1 MDILLQEIIDLQE
14 RTEEVYI
21 YGYGSYGRNL
31 LKILT
36 RKGISV
42 DGIVVSGGA
51 QQQTG
56 NMGIPILKASCLFG
70 KKVGYILALNEKNRK
85 EVEQYLSEHNVPKER
100 IINAGK
106 YLEKF
111 GTKRGINVGS
121 IEVTP
126 VIGCKVNCQHC
137 PQDLLISQYF
147 RNDRNRVAK
156 MDIKTFKKCLD
167 FFPKEY
173 DISFGGMA
181 EPFLNER
188 FVEML
193 KIACEEGRHVSLYT
207 TLVGATT
214 ADIEEILK
222 LPLQFVVLH
231 VADQKGYA
239 HIPLTEDY
247 YKNLDKLINAKKANG
262 EPFVNMC
269 NAQAEADI
277 RVAKICG
284 DYEIFTEMT
293 DRAGNLKNEE
303 LIHNEIA
310 KGKLSCGNLGQ
321 EMNNNI
327 LLPDGTVV
335 LCCMDYGLKHIL
347 GNIFTNTFEEIM
359 NGEEMRKVKEGMDGN
374 EALDILCRNCSYA
387 HAVMEQEA

>member
-1 MDILLQEIIDLQE
+1 MGLLFP
-14 RTEEVYI
+14 
-21 YGYGSYGRNL
+21 
-31 LKILT
+31 
-36 RKGISV
+36 
-42 DGIVVSGGA
+42 GGVEPQKA
-51 QQQTG
+51 GT
-56 NMGIPILKASCLFG
+56 GIPVLKASSLFG
-70 KKVGYILALNEKNRK
+70 KEIGYVLALNEKNRK
-85 EVEQYLSEHNVPKER
+85 EVEKYLSENNISENR

-111 GTKRGINVGS
+111 GNKRGINVGS

-126 VIGCKVNCQHC
+126 VIGCRVNCRHC
-137 PQDLLISQYF
+137 PQNLLTSQYF
-147 RNDRNRVAK
+147 KNDRNRVAK
-156 MDIKTFKKCLD
+156 MSIETFKTCLN

-181 EPFLNER
+181 EPFLNEH
-188 FVEML
+188 FVGML

-207 TLVGATT
+207 TLIGATT
-214 ADIEEILK
+214 ADIEEILN

-231 VADQKGYA
+231 VADRKGYA

-247 YKNLDKLINAKKANG
+247 YQNLARLVNARKANG

-277 RVAKICG
+277 RVEEICG

-293 DRAGNLKNEE
+293 DRAGNLENEE
-303 LIHNEIA
+303 LIHNKIA
-310 KGKLSCGNLGQ
+310 SGKLSCGNLGQ

-347 GNIFTNTFEEIM
+347 GNILTDTFEEIM
-359 NGEEMRKVKEGMDGN
+359 DGEEMRKVKEGMNGN
-374 EALDILCRNCSYA
+374 ETLDILCRNCSYA
-387 HAVMEQEA
+387 HVAM

>member
-1 MDILLQEIIDLQE
+1 MDILLQDIIHLQE
-14 RTEEVYI
+14 RTEGVYI

-31 LKILT
+31 LKILI
-36 RKGISV
+36 RKGVSV
-42 DGIVVSGGA
+42 DGFVVSRGGTEA
-51 QQQTG
+51 G
-56 NMGIPILKASCLFG
+56 NMRIPILKASSLFG

-85 EVEQYLSEHNVPKER
+85 EVEQYLLENNVPEER

-137 PQDLLISQYF
+137 PQELLTSQYF

-181 EPFLNER
+181 EPFLNES

-193 KIACEEGRHVSLYT
+193 KVACEEGRHVSLYT
-207 TLVGATT
+207 TLVGASTT
-214 ADIEEILK
+214 DIQEILK

-231 VADQKGYA
+231 VADRKGYA
-239 HIPLTEDY
+239 HIPLTEVY
-247 YKNLDKLINAKKANG
+247 YQNLEKLINATKANG

-269 NAQAEADI
+269 NAQTEADT
-277 RVAKICG
+277 RAEEICG
-284 DYEIFTEMT
+284 NYEIFTEMT

-303 LIHNEIA
+303 LIHNKITQ
-310 KGKLSCGNLGQ
+310 GKLYCGNLGR

-359 NGEEMRKVKEGMDGN
+359 NGEEMQKVKEGMEGN
-374 EALDILCRNCSYA
+374 ERLDILCRNCSYA
-387 HAVMEQEA
+387 HLAI